1 MDNKKKMYLILA
13 ALGVAVV
20 GYYLYKKSQAALPAS
35 STALTPVSTG
45 LTPSSTALT
54 TTGGVAGDTLNISGN
69 GAIGGQL
76 LLPNIKR
83 WGVDNSNGAGKAV
96 LYVNINNGNIYWD

>member
-1 MDNKKKMYLILA
+1 MDKKKKMYLILA

-35 STALTPVSTG
+35 TAVTTTSTGVTAASTTAL
-45 LTPSSTALT
+45 AT
-54 TTGGVAGDTLNISGN
+54 TQGVAGDTLNISGN

-83 WGVDNSNGAGKAV
+83 WGVDNSNGAGKAL